1 MIGCFF
7 DDTPEQVG
15 TPTATAGVNSIDVEW
30 SAPGPGKSAITAYY
44 VRHKKDDDTS
54 WPTGNEVTD
63 TSTTISG
70 LAPATT
76 YNIQVQAC
84 NNAAGCGDWS
94 DSATIKT
101 NAVALS
107 SPPAPTGL
115 TATASG
121 TTSVNLSWS
130 TVSGVDKHW
139 VERRTGITGSSSTIS
154 SNVDGTSTTYSVTSL
169 SPDTTYYFRVSA
181 YGDGTTYTAEW
192 STASGT
198 ASAKTNQAPPATPT
212 GLSSTAADGTIELT
226 WTAVTG
232 ATAYVVHQW
241 HGQTLKYIQLAF
253 KDPTTDQQYTRN
265 GSTILKSVSA
275 TTATIGGLTNGT
287 SYTHQVRSKN
297 SAGQSVTSHRV
308 V

>member
-1 MIGCFF
+1 MRLLS
-7 DDTPEQVG
+7 
-15 TPTATAGVNSIDVEW
+15 TA
-30 SAPGPGKSAITAYY
+30 
-44 VRHKKDDDTS
+44 
-54 WPTGNEVTD
+54 
-63 TSTTISG
+63 
-70 LAPATT
+70 APAHPS
-76 YNIQVQAC
+76 C
-84 NNAAGCGDWS
+84 PWPS
-94 DSATIKT
+94 R
-101 NAVALS
+101 
-107 SPPAPTGL
+107 SPPSSLSLMRGTQWPLSCQAPLSL
-115 TATASG
+115 TPPPG
-121 TTSVNLSWS
+121 TLL
-130 TVSGVDKHW
+130 
-139 VERRTGITGSSSTIS
+139 
-154 SNVDGTSTTYSVTSL
+154 SVTSL

-253 KDPTTDQQYTRN
+253 KDPTTDQQYTLN